1 MNHNESSV
9 APKSLPLESVKT
21 QFSEWRATHG
31 KGNRIPASLWNAV
44 KELTKL
50 YSFHQIASELKISPS
65 RLRKKIGQ
73 PSRSSISSS
82 SPFIEVPL
90 PPLSSAAPEPPQL
103 EQKIFFPS
111 THTGSIELT
120 RIDGAVLRAS
130 GLDHKTLL
138 SLIQEFLSG

>member
-9 APKSLPLESVKT
+9 APKNLPLESVKS

-31 KGNRIPASLWNAV
+31 KGNRIPVSLWDAV
-44 KELTKL
+44 KELTKI
-50 YSFHQIASELKISPS
+50 YSYDQIASELKISPS
-65 RLRKKIGQ
+65 RLRKKIG
-73 PSRSSISSS
+73 PSPRSPISSS

-90 PPLSSAAPEPPQL
+90 PPLSSVAPEPPQL

-111 THTGSIELT
+111 PHTGSIELT
-120 RIDGAVLRAS
+120 RMDGAVLKVS

-138 SLIQEFLSG
+138 SLIQEFLSA

>member
-9 APKSLPLESVKT
+9 APKNLPLESVKS

-31 KGNRIPASLWNAV
+31 KGNRIPVSLWNAV

-73 PSRSSISSS
+73 PSRSSISSP
-82 SPFIEVPL
+82 SPFIEVPR
-90 PPLSSAAPEPPQL
+90 PPLSSAAPESLQL

-120 RIDGAVLRAS
+120 RVDGTILKAS

-138 SLIQEFLSG
+138 SLIQGFLSQ